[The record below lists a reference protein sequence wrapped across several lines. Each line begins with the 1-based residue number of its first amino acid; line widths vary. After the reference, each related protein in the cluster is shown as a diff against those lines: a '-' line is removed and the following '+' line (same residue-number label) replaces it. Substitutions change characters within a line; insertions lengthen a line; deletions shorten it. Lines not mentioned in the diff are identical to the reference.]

1 MVLLFVVSSSL
12 TGAEVFAQARPVDQQ
27 VAGRTV
33 RYRTL
38 TAAPLPGQVPPSCE
52 CPTTAMSVFRPRW
65 TPQGPFDDISNI
77 PDLNSRQSRAMVR
90 VEDGLKGGL
99 SADQWFPAIQR
110 LLQAFPAWAWA
121 NFRFAY
127 VALYLEDLQTA
138 VQYFEKAR
146 ELVNSADDVFDEW
159 FASFKAYVEKE
170 SSKEDELW
178 SNPEDGTIVQP
189 FKPPMDFDAFLYK
202 IPQIAGDIMAE
213 WEALQEYLTQDVSLK
228 RYARFHVIETNE
240 LEDVFSLG
248 GDSLSRIIRVGFFSA
263 AIDRVRHG
271 PPGGV
276 QSIIEI
282 MKDLNRGLSYL
293 SGTVLPRNAITQ
305 EDVLTIHREVMKSSQ
320 IGYVHCDGETVAYL
334 NTIGAYRR
342 RLVTINLTGPDAL
355 DDEPARIVQ
364 FARHQEIE
372 QHLENFLVMVNRQL
386 ATVQLGRADPAA
398 FSLAAWIHYNFAVIH
413 PFTDGNGRVCRIVSS
428 LPLLKAGFPP
438 INIRHSQKAKYLD
451 ALRIANSAADLR
463 PLTNLIASEMRE
475 SIRYLHS
482 LPPPSPEDSQWR
494 MNVTDGETR
503 IVL

>member
-1 MVLLFVVSSSL
+1 
-12 TGAEVFAQARPVDQQ
+12 
-27 VAGRTV
+27 
-33 RYRTL
+33 
-38 TAAPLPGQVPPSCE
+38 
-52 CPTTAMSVFRPRW
+52 
-65 TPQGPFDDISNI
+65 
-77 PDLNSRQSRAMVR
+77 MVR

-99 SADQWFPAIQR
+99 PAYQWFPAIQR
-110 LLQAFPAWAWA
+110 LLRAFPAWAWA

-127 VALYLEDLQTA
+127 AALYLEDLQTA
-138 VQYFEKAR
+138 VEYFGKAR
-146 ELVNSADDVFDEW
+146 ALVKNADAVFDEW

-178 SNPEDGTIVQP
+178 SNPEDGTIVQL
-189 FKPPMDFDAFLYK
+189 FKPPMDLDAFLHGTA
-202 IPQIAGDIMAE
+202 QIAGDIVAE
-213 WEALQEYLTQDVSLK
+213 WEALHEYLTPDVSVK
-228 RYARFHVIETNE
+228 RYARLHAIETNE

-248 GDSLSRIIRVGFFSA
+248 GDSLPRIIRVGFFSA

-276 QSIIEI
+276 QSIVEI
-282 MKDLNRGLSYL
+282 LKDVNRGLSYL
-293 SGTVLPRNAITQ
+293 SGAILPTNTITQ
-305 EDVLTIHREVMKSSQ
+305 ENILTIHREVMKSSQ
-320 IGYVHCDGETVAYL
+320 IGYVHCDGEEVAYL

-342 RLVTINLTGPDAL
+342 RLVTINLTRPDAS
-355 DDEPARIVQ
+355 DDGPAKIVQ

-372 QHLENFLVMVNRQL
+372 QHMDNFLVMVNRQL
-386 ATVQLGRADPAA
+386 ATVQLDRADPAA
-398 FSLAAWIHYNFAVIH
+398 FSLAAWIHYNLAVIH

-438 INIRHSQKAKYLD
+438 MNIRHSQKAKYLET
-451 ALRIANSAADLR
+451 LRIANSAADLR